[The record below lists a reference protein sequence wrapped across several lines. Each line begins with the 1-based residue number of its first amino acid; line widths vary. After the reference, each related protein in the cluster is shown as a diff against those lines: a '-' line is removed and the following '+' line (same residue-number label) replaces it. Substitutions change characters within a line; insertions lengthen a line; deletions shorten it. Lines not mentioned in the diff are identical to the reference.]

1 MKSVE
6 LKKGWLFKIAKIGGL
21 SCYSEVYGVS
31 ICEYNQCI
39 LKGALTII
47 FCSIIALFVSYGI
60 ISPIVYGIA
69 YVFEYNDILQFM
81 QKHIEFV
88 DAFIALDFVILICG
102 VISFVISLFYDSNYY
117 YQQRYNKALKEP
129 SAIAL
134 HWRAFKDKICFT
146 VNFKENT

>member
-21 SCYSEVYGVS
+21 SFYSEMYGVS

-47 FCSIIALFVSYGI
+47 FCSIMASFVSYVI
-60 ISPIVYGIA
+60 ICPIVYGIA

-81 QKHIEFV
+81 QKDIEFV
-88 DAFIALDFVILICG
+88 SVGLAIDVALLICG
-102 VISFVISLFYDSNYY
+102 VIALFYNSNYY
-117 YQQRYNKALKEP
+117 YQQRYDTATKEP
-129 SAIAL
+129 STIAL
-134 HWRAFKDKICFT
+134 HWRAFKDKVCFT